1 MAVAGI
7 DVGARYAKAV
17 VLQDGRVTA
26 SGSAVTGFDP
36 AASAR
41 SALDAALAAAGLDVS
56 AVRAIV
62 ATGAGAETVT
72 FATGRISMVGAVARA
87 GVWYFSDART
97 VVDVGAEDAR
107 AAKTDERGTL
117 LDFVVNDRCAAGAG
131 AFIEA
136 MTRALEL
143 RLDEMG
149 PLSLE
154 STREIPMN
162 AQCVIFGESEVV
174 SLIHNQTSKAD
185 IARAVYDAMADRVSS
200 MVRRIGVNPAVVLV
214 GGVARDVGFVSS
226 LSRRLGVELRIP
238 ENPEFAGAVG
248 AALSAQP

>member
-1 MAVAGI
+1 MVVAGI
-7 DVGARYAKAV
+7 DMGARHAKVALMDGGKVIAV
-17 VLQDGRVTA
+17 
-26 SGSAVTGFDP
+26 GSVIMGFDP

-41 SALDAALAAAGLDVS
+41 SALDAALAAATLDAS
-56 AVRAIV
+56 ALSATVV
-62 ATGAGAETVT
+62 TGAGAELVP
-72 FATGRISMVGAVARA
+72 FATGKISMVGAIARA
-87 GVWYFSDART
+87 GVWYFPDART
-97 VVDVGAEDAR
+97 VIDVGAEDAR
-107 AAKTDERGTL
+107 AARTDQQGTL

-149 PLSLE
+149 PLSLQ

-174 SLIHNQTSKAD
+174 SLIHHQTSKAD

-200 MVRRIGVNPAVVLV
+200 MVRRLGVNPALVLV

-226 LSRRLGVELRIP
+226 LSRRLGTELRIP
-238 ENPEFAGAVG
+238 DNPEYAGAIG
-248 AALSAQP
+248 AALSASA